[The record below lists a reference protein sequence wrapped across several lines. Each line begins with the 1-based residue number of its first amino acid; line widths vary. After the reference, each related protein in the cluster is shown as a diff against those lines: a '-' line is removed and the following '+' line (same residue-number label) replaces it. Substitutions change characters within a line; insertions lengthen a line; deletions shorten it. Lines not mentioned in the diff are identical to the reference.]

1 MLYKGH
7 RCCTVTAVGMLY
19 DVGGGLASTPGLVTI
34 FALAHLPAAL
44 LFGVAPK
51 AVDLGAAVA
60 ADVAIGV
67 AEDELAD

>member
-1 MLYKGH
+1 M
-7 RCCTVTAVGMLY
+7 
-19 DVGGGLASTPGLVTI
+19 PGLVTI

-67 AEDELAD
+67 AEDELADPDCSFSLLLLASSS